1 VASGQVC
8 DKKSSPCL
16 TATHAPIGR
25 HEACT
30 LHVCRLYPAVLE
42 RTSYEGLTTLQDLNS
57 WSAPPLILVLH
68 SSIEPCKKVFK
79 TDGMSIECAAFEQT
93 VHYTCS
99 PIIAARD
106 ADEPLTT
113 CDEFPKPIEP
123 CLYML
128 IERTTN
134 GPAPHFIPRLPKID
148 NNNSVRLSPKSK
160 PRYGLIIM
168 HNGWVVLFDIR
179 GIIANLRGARTGSN
193 DDIRAASDADTR
205 QNGSWMFPTQPEREF
220 VAHHALKS
228 IAHYNEKSARFTPPR
243 PLRPHP
249 IFLGSS
255 LKAVTAMPAGWKG
268 PPMTA
273 ALRYATLE
281 AALEALVNKM
291 GYVSKLKTQIV
302 ALRPGLQP
310 LRRELETHNRYRA
323 QLAATA
329 AQAERNERRD
339 MAGPSSGQPQ
349 TAHVQSSTWR
359 STSPTKRQKGKS
371 GRALNTEFC

>member
-1 VASGQVC
+1 MITAEDAGDILTSCSEGQTMGSYQINNLEGFPAGSKITLRF
-8 DKKSSPCL
+8 DK
-16 TATHAPIGR
+16 AA
-25 HEACT
+25 
-30 LHVCRLYPAVLE
+30 
-42 RTSYEGLTTLQDLNS
+42 D
-57 WSAPPLILVLH
+57 IL
-68 SSIEPCKKVFK
+68 
-79 TDGMSIECAAFEQT
+79 
-93 VHYTCS
+93 
-99 PIIAARD
+99 
-106 ADEPLTT
+106 
-113 CDEFPKPIEP
+113 
-123 CLYML
+123 
-128 IERTTN
+128 
-134 GPAPHFIPRLPKID
+134 
-148 NNNSVRLSPKSK
+148 
-160 PRYGLIIM
+160 
-168 HNGWVVLFDIR
+168 NGWVVLFDIR

-228 IAHYNEKSARFTPPR
+228 IAHYNEKSARLTPPR

-273 ALRYATLE
+273 ALHYATLE
-281 AALEALVNKM
+281 AALEALVNQM

-329 AQAERNERRD
+329 AQAEGNERRD
-339 MAGPSSGQPQ
+339 MAGPSSVQPQ